1 MRLQRDCTPLGV
13 VIIVSAIM
21 MTGLIVPRSRYDGS
35 ISATVGARGI
45 LGRGVRLFPSHF
57 PPTQKE
63 PSAALFAAHP
73 GRLEWAGLAWLFSSL
88 I

>member
-45 LGRGVRLFPSHF
+45 LGRGVCFFPSHLAF
-57 PPTQKE
+57 E
-63 PSAALFAAHP
+63 
-73 GRLEWAGLAWLFSSL
+73 AGLSSSVGASRREVG
-88 I
+88 